1 MSALVGG
8 VVPAIALAVA
18 AATVWLLYSLARRQ
32 VFIWLPAYLRRLA
45 RPRPRH
51 AGPLHVI
58 FCFIDH
64 FEPGRGGAG
73 LDRQRARVR
82 RWCESYPRLCEG
94 HRDADGRPPR
104 HTFFFPDDE
113 YRPEHLHDLVELC
126 RAGYGEIEV
135 HVHHDRDT
143 AEGLRARLRTFVRTL
158 ADDHGALPVLPSSGR
173 PAWAFVHGNWA
184 LDNSHPD
191 GRWCG
196 VNDELTVL
204 AEEGCYADFT
214 LPSAP
219 DVTQTRTV
227 NSIYYAADDPARP
240 KSHDR
245 GEPVRVAGSPRGHL
259 VIVQG
264 PLGLNWRWRK
274 CSVLPRIENG
284 EIRASSPPRPDRT
297 DLWIRTHVH
306 VAGRPEWVFVKIHTH
321 GAPERESAAVLGA
334 ATDAMFRDLEARYN
348 DGRRHVLHYV
358 TAREMYNIVKAA
370 EAGLV
375 GDPGQYR
382 DFCIPAPAFDV
393 ATRVTAP

>member
-1 MSALVGG
+1 MSG
-8 VVPAIALAVA
+8 VA
-18 AATVWLLYSLARRQ
+18 AAVALAAGVAAAAWLLYALARRR

-51 AGPLHVI
+51 AGPLHVM
-58 FCFIDH
+58 FCFVDH
-64 FEPGRGGAG
+64 FEPGWGGAD

-82 RWCESYPRLCEG
+82 RWCEGYPLLCEG

-113 YRPEHLHDLVELC
+113 YRPEHLHDLADLC
-126 RAGYGEIEV
+126 REGYGEIEV

-143 AEGLRARLRTFVRTL
+143 AAGLRARLRAFVRTL
-158 ADDHGALPVLPSSGR
+158 ADEHGALPVPPASGR

-184 LDNSHPD
+184 LDNSRPD

-245 GEPVRVAGSPRGHL
+245 GEPLRVGGAPRGHL

-264 PLGLNWRWRK
+264 PLGLNWRWRTRG
-274 CSVLPRIENG
+274 VLPRIENG

-321 GAPERESAAVLGA
+321 GAPERESAALLGP
-334 ATDAMFRDLEARYN
+334 ATEALFRDLEARYN

-370 EAGLV
+370 EAGLA

-393 ATRVTAP
+393 AARATAP